1 MAEEHKSIG
10 LTTALIGLVGT
21 ILAACGG
28 ISGALVTSAVTVF
41 QVQRQNQQVA
51 LPASGGGETLSVDT
65 GSIFITRQKAAALDP
80 ATYYVNLDQA
90 FVLHRPLPGWDDME
104 EMTVQDQLAED
115 NVTCLVVCDQ
125 PVFRIRYGEPIEIES
140 DRQTTVNGH
149 LIPEELLK
157 LNEMLYGPPP
167 WKLPYYSQMILNV
180 FEKSEVQALGIH
192 TLKLPYY
199 SQMIL
204 NVFEKSEVQA
214 LGIHTLP
221 DMILLMTRYSAGRVN
236 RVIAQVDSH
245 FAIVQLSSTYEGIR
259 VGGEPATMTIDNWLL
274 FAEADTAF
282 YTVEIR
288 YTPQSGQPL
297 QVWDDLQLYI
307 DQFRVIQ

>member
-90 FVLHRPLPGWDDME
+90 FVLHRPLPGWDGME

-149 LIPEELLK
+149 LIPDNLLNATEK
-157 LNEMLYGPPP
+157 LYGPPP
-167 WKLPYYSQMILNV
+167 W
-180 FEKSEVQALGIH
+180 
-192 TLKLPYY
+192 KLPYY